1 MIPPI
6 EQIRL
11 ISARARA
18 LLKSSVIIKT
28 KESVFINDEFIC
40 VPNLW

>member
-1 MIPPI
+1 MILSLGLL
-6 EQIRL
+6 RL
-11 ISARARA
+11 IDTGELAPT
-18 LLKSSVIIKT
+18 KSSAFIKT